1 MSVFNM
7 LSETSSLAPPFTP
20 PKILDLQAGFAE
32 VVFGILG
39 GAVAL
44 FAPYWLYH
52 THTCLTA
59 LCPGLPR

>member
-20 PKILDLQAGFAE
+20 PKILDLQAEFAE

-39 GAVAL
+39 GQL
-44 FAPYWLYH
+44 HYLLHTGFT
-52 THTCLTA
+52 THT
-59 LCPGLPR
+59 PV